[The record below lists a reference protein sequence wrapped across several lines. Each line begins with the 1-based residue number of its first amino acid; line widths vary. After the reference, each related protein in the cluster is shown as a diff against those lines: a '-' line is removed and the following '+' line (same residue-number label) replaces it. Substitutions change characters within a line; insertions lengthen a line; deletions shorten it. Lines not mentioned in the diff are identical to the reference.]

1 MAEEEKQ
8 YLDRRLFVLV
18 AANPYLPEPAP
29 MKTIAA
35 LFVCLYLG
43 LAASQ
48 ASAAT
53 DTAGPVPSVRLYAF
67 DCGRIDFKDMSM
79 FSDTGDYDGK
89 SGSLVDPCFLIRH
102 PKGIL
107 LWDTGLG
114 DALLGRNDPAND
126 AGVSVHVGVR
136 LLDQLKSIGIA
147 PSNVTYV
154 AFSHFHLDHTGNANV
169 FIASTWIIN
178 RKELDWALGA
188 PTPPVVDLKS
198 FSAYKTVS
206 TQMITGDYDV
216 FHDGT
221 VRILQAPGHTPGHQ
235 VLLLKLAKTG
245 TVLLSGDLYHQR
257 PDRPRAGDTGGRVM
271 TVNTSRADSLASIN
285 RIETIIKNTH
295 ARLIIQH
302 DSDDFK
308 ALPVSPAYLE

>member
-1 MAEEEKQ
+1 
-8 YLDRRLFVLV
+8 
-18 AANPYLPEPAP
+18 
-29 MKTIAA
+29 MKTIAVA

-48 ASAAT
+48 TSAAA
-53 DTAGPVPSVRLYAF
+53 DAAGSVPSVRLYAF

-107 LWDTGLG
+107 LWDAGLG

-126 AGVSVHVGVR
+126 AGVSVHVNVR

-147 PSNVTYV
+147 PSSVTHV
-154 AFSHFHLDHTGNANV
+154 AFSHFHLDHTGNANAFV
-169 FIASTWIIN
+169 ASTWIIN

-198 FSAYKTVS
+198 FSAYKTVP

-257 PDRPRAGDTGGRVM
+257 SDRPRAGETGGRVM

-308 ALPVSPAYLE
+308 SLPVSPAYLE

>member
-1 MAEEEKQ
+1 
-8 YLDRRLFVLV
+8 
-18 AANPYLPEPAP
+18 
-29 MKTIAA
+29 MKTLA
-35 LFVCLYLG
+35 LLLAVCFYLG
-43 LAASQ
+43 VTGRQTAA
-48 ASAAT
+48 AA
-53 DTAGPVPSVRLYAF
+53 DTADSVSNVRLYAF

-89 SGSLVDPCFLIRH
+89 SGSLVDPCFLVRH

-114 DALLGRNDPAND
+114 DALVGRNDPAND
-126 AGVSVHVGVR
+126 AGVSVRVNTR
-136 LLDQLKSIGIA
+136 LLDQLRSIGIV
-147 PSNVTYV
+147 PSGVTYV
-154 AFSHFHLDHTGNANV
+154 AFSHFHLDHTGNANA
-169 FIASTWIIN
+169 FIASTWILN
-178 RKELDWALGA
+178 RAELDWALGA

-206 TQMITGDYDV
+206 TRMISGDYDV

-235 VLLLKLAKTG
+235 VLLLKLAKSG
-245 TVLLSGDLYHQR
+245 VVLLSGDLYHQR
-257 PDRPRAGDTGGRVM
+257 SDRPRPGQTSGRVM
-271 TVNTSRADSLASIN
+271 TVNINRAESLASID

-302 DSDDFK
+302 DPDDFK
-308 ALPVSPAYLE
+308 SLPVSPAYLE

>member
-1 MAEEEKQ
+1 
-8 YLDRRLFVLV
+8 
-18 AANPYLPEPAP
+18 
-29 MKTIAA
+29 MKTLAA
-35 LFVCLYLG
+35 LFVVCLCLG
-43 LAASQ
+43 VTGPQTAA
-48 ASAAT
+48 AA
-53 DTAGPVPSVRLYAF
+53 DTAGPASSVRLYAF

-89 SGSLVDPCFLIRH
+89 SGSLVDPCFLVRH
-102 PKGIL
+102 PKGTL

-114 DALLGRNDPAND
+114 DALSGRNDPAND
-126 AGVSVHVGVR
+126 AGVSVRVNAR
-136 LLDQLKSIGIA
+136 LLDQLRSIGIA

-154 AFSHFHLDHTGNANV
+154 AFSHFHLDHTGNANA
-169 FIASTWIIN
+169 FLASTWILN
-178 RKELDWALGA
+178 RTELDWALGA

-206 TQMITGDYDV
+206 TQMISGDCDV

-235 VLLLKLAKTG
+235 VLLLKLAKSG
-245 TVLLSGDLYHQR
+245 VVLLSGDLYHQR
-257 PDRPRAGDTGGRVM
+257 SDRPHAGEAGGRVM
-271 TVNTSRADSLASIN
+271 TVNTNRAESLASIN

-302 DSDDFK
+302 DPDDFK
-308 ALPVSPAYLE
+308 SLPVSPAYLE